1 MNILR
6 RWAWGD
12 GPDWVACEREI
23 AENAEKARQNARE
36 GDGWESE
43 GGAEWR
49 RRRVYKGEFS
59 VLRDLVDEVNGVGS
73 SRFVR
78 EISSMICGVL
88 PAVRS
93 PLAGYQRALY
103 DVDG

>member
-1 MNILR
+1 MARRSVGWRGTRIHAGEQNSILR

-23 AENAEKARQNARE
+23 AENAEKARPNARE

-49 RRRVYKGEFS
+49 RRRVYKG
-59 VLRDLVDEVNGVGS
+59 
-73 SRFVR
+73 
-78 EISSMICGVL
+78 
-88 PAVRS
+88 
-93 PLAGYQRALY
+93 
-103 DVDG
+103 